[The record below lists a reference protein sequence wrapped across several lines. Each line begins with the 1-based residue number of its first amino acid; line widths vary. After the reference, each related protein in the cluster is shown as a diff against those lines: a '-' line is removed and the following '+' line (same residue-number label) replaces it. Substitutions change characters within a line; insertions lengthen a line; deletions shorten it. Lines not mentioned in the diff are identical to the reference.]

1 MFELAQRAGREFGP
15 RIVEFGGRQH
25 EMWIG
30 PLAALLFLALLIAG
44 AVIITRML
52 INRPQ
57 SGGGVSRGPLA
68 ILEERFARG
77 EIDEEEFRARRDA
90 LRN

>member
-1 MFELAQRAGREFGP
+1 MFELAQQVGRDFGP
-15 RIVEFGGRQH
+15 RFIERGGHH

-30 PLAALLFLALLIAG
+30 PLAALLFVALLVAG
-44 AVIITRML
+44 AIVIVRML
-52 INRPQ
+52 VNRQQPGG
-57 SGGGVSRGPLA
+57 SGSRGPIQ

-77 EIDEEEFRARRDA
+77 EIDEEEFRTRRDA

>member
-1 MFELAQRAGREFGP
+1 MFELAQQVGREFGP
-15 RIVEFGGRQH
+15 RFIEHGRG

-30 PLAALLFLALLIAG
+30 PLAALLFVALLVAG
-44 AVIITRML
+44 AIVIVRML
-52 INRPQ
+52 VNRPQ
-57 SGGGVSRGPLA
+57 PGGGASRGPLA

-77 EIDEEEFRARRDA
+77 EIDEEEFRTRRDA